1 MTQPAGRRADGEAV
15 RYGTAP
21 ARWLLL
27 ATVLGSGLAG
37 IDATVVNL
45 ALPAIGEDLNVGF
58 AALQWTI
65 TAYTLTLASLILLG
79 GALGDRYGR
88 RRIFIVGVSWF
99 ALASMLC
106 GAAPTAG
113 WLIAARAL
121 QGVGAALL
129 TPGSLAIIQATF
141 APTDRARAIGAWSG
155 LGGVATSIGP
165 FLGGWL
171 ILSASW
177 RWVFFVN
184 VPLAIVVVV
193 VALRHIP
200 ETRDLAASH
209 HVDVRGAAL
218 ALIGLAGVTYAI
230 IATPVLG
237 LGSFQ
242 VVASGLVG
250 ILGLAGFVAEEARQP
265 HPMLPLSMFS
275 SRQFSA
281 ANAVTFLVYAAFAGV
296 FLLLVVQL
304 QVVAGYSALGAG
316 TAVLPIT
323 LAMLLLSAR
332 AGQLAQTIG
341 PRLPMTLGPLI
352 CAVGVLLMRTIGPN
366 ASYVT
371 DVLPAVSIF
380 GLGLALLVAPLTA
393 TVLAAADIRHAG
405 VASGV
410 NNAIARVAGLIAVAA
425 LPAVSGLSGDDY
437 SNPASFTL
445 GFRASLLIAAVL
457 LAIGSGVAFTTIR
470 DDPARRGS
478 AGETPP
484 MCCPIEGPS
493 LAHGRG

>member
-1 MTQPAGRRADGEAV
+1 MTTRAGHRSGAEAV
-15 RYGTAP
+15 RYGTP
-21 ARWLLL
+21 PGRWLLL
-27 ATVLGSGLAG
+27 ATVLGSALAG

-45 ALPAIGEDLNVGF
+45 ALPAIGADLDVGF

-65 TAYTLTLASLILLG
+65 TAYTLTLASLILLA

-106 GAAPTAG
+106 GAAPSAG

-141 APTDRARAIGAWSG
+141 APADRARAIGAWSG

-171 ILSASW
+171 ILWASW
-177 RWVFFVN
+177 RWVFLIN
-184 VPLAIVVVV
+184 VPFAVVVV
-193 VALRHIP
+193 IVAVRHIP
-200 ETRDLAASH
+200 ETKDPGASH
-209 HVDVRGAAL
+209 HVDVWGAAL
-218 ALIGLAGVTYAI
+218 ALIGLAGVTYAV
-230 IATPVLG
+230 IAAPVLG
-237 LGSFQ
+237 VGSAQ
-242 VVASGLVG
+242 VVLSGLVG
-250 ILGLAGFVAEEARQP
+250 LLGLAGFVAVEARQT

-323 LAMLLLSAR
+323 VAMLLLSAR
-332 AGQLAQTIG
+332 AGQLAQRIG

-352 CAVGVLLMRTIGPN
+352 CAVGVLLMRTIGPQ

-371 DVLPAVSIF
+371 DVLPAVTVF
-380 GLGLALLVAPLTA
+380 GVGLALLVAPLTA

-410 NNAIARVAGLIAVAA
+410 NNAVARAAGLLAVAA
-425 LPAVSGLSGDDY
+425 LPAVSGITGDAY
-437 SNPASFTL
+437 GNPVSFAL
-445 GFRASLLIAAVL
+445 GFRAGLLVASALLVMGSAIAFA
-457 LAIGSGVAFTTIR
+457 TIR
-470 DDPARRGS
+470 SVPSRGGS
-478 AGETPP
+478 SGTSP
-484 MCCPIEGPS
+484 MCCPVEGPS
-493 LAHGRG
+493 LAHVSR